1 MLESSEKVVKTSNK
15 IEGTN
20 IEKRDQSPPSS
31 FEDIERNY
39 LIAQCTKNLQEFIGI
54 AQKANNNT
62 ETRAHLEQVLQDEIV
77 KLNHMNVTDLKQ
89 YLVRIQHAVHQ
100 GNHGNLVIT
109 GHSSSVTQVSEWVG
123 NIVGG

>member
-20 IEKRDQSPPSS
+20 IEKREQSPPSS

-39 LIAQCTKNLQEFIGI
+39 LIAQCTKNLQIFIGI
-54 AQKANNNT
+54 AQEANNNT

-89 YLVRIQHAVHQ
+89 YLARIQHAVHH